1 MKRPKVLSSGLREM
15 LWNNK
20 ELSLEEKA
28 VLIAL
33 ALVADGNGTVTHYES
48 LRQGF
53 SVSLTVNGAATLLGG
68 SSRRKKV
75 ARLIQGLIERGYL
88 TKAPA
93 PHGYDLRLTGQALA
107 ALGAFRLPDGKVVD
121 LSQVRLVAR
130 P

>member
-1 MKRPKVLSSGLREM
+1 MGKPKVLSSGLREM
-15 LWNNK
+15 LWNSK

-53 SVSLTVNGAATLLGG
+53 PVPLTINGAATLLGG
-68 SSRRKKV
+68 NSRRKKM
-75 ARLIQGLIERGYL
+75 AQLIQNLIERGYL

-93 PHGYDLRLTGQALA
+93 PQGYDLRLTDQALTT
-107 ALGAFRLPDGKVVD
+107 LGAFRLSNGKVID
-121 LSQVRLVAR
+121 LGRVRLAAR